1 MKEVSYET
9 TMGLYFGLLLN
20 RRPDLGGRGGGGGKG
35 CNSSRLFTF
44 ILVPDP
50 KQLLS

>member
-1 MKEVSYET
+1 MKLRWVCTSDYCSIA
-9 TMGLYFGLLLN
+9 GQIW
-20 RRPDLGGRGGGGGKG
+20 GGGEGGGKG